1 LENKDTYRESCQ
13 FYKDAKRLNMRSGNK
28 KLKKCLFDDEETIQ
42 GLYESLDKGIQEK
55 AEELY
60 QQMISL
66 CPLLYAE
73 QTERRT

>member
-1 LENKDTYRESCQ
+1 
-13 FYKDAKRLNMRSGNK
+13 MRSGNK
-28 KLKKCLFDDEETIQ
+28 KLKKRLFDDEETIQ